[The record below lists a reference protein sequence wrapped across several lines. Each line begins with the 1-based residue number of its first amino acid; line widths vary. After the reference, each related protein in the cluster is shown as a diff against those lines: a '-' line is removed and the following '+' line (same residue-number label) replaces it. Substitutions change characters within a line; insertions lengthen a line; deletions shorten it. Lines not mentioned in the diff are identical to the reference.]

1 MNTDRDVQRYNR
13 AKRLV
18 MRTEFRPLREEAAK
32 GRKSYKRSKD
42 KRAWKRDLDSL
53 PA

>member
-1 MNTDRDVQRYNR
+1 MEDRDVQKHNR

-18 MRTEFRPLREEAAK
+18 MRTEFRSRREEADK
-32 GRKSYKRSKD
+32 GRKSYSRPKD
-42 KRAWKRDLDSL
+42 KRAWKRDLDAL